1 MELEI
6 WICFGAWSFD
16 FPVMNTLKFF
26 AATAAFG
33 FAASTASAQKVTYD
47 EHILPLFKNQCLK
60 CHGSDKPKADVDL
73 STYGAT
79 MKGGSSGL
87 IVTGGDPDGSI
98 LYKVSTHAAEPTM
111 PPKNKLADKEL
122 DLIKKWIAGGLLENS
137 GSKAIVVNRPTIDMT
152 LTGAAFAKPEGAPP
166 MPGDLLLEPVLRT
179 ARTSASTALAAS
191 PWAPLVALGGQKQ
204 VLLYNTDTLQ
214 LAGVLPFPEGFPHD
228 VKFSRNGKLLVASG
242 GRGANKG
249 LAAVWD
255 ITTGE
260 RILTAGDEL
269 DVPLAGDIS
278 SNQKWIA
285 LGGPDRLVK
294 VYATATGEQL
304 HKMKKHTDWVLAA
317 EFNHTSTFLAT
328 GDRNGGVVVWDPE
341 AGQEV
346 QNFTGH
352 RSAITALAWRTPD
365 LLVSSSEDGTVKT
378 WSVKEGVQV
387 KTAAAHNSVV
397 SVRLTVDG
405 LMVTAGRD
413 KAISTWDK
421 EGNKAKTFT
430 ITNDVPVRATLTH
443 DGKRVIATDWTGRVY
458 AWDATDGRELTG
470 LSLNPPTIAEQQ
482 ELVAKRITDL
492 EAGLPKLNAALAEAT
507 VTATKAKA
515 DLAAAKDANAKR
527 PLNLA
532 AEVAAKKQE
541 DAKAAIES
549 ANADLMLA
557 KSSVDRWKLGAFY
570 AQVWRA
576 KEDFT
581 AKKDEQKRLLAQ
593 VETAN
598 ADIKQAEADI
608 KAAKK
613 VKTTTKEEKDKLA
626 KRLKDLEK
634 SITDNKKL
642 ASTSKTAA
650 EKMTKPLAAEEKKV
664 QALTADY
671 RKQKA
676 ASVPIAAKSAKL

>member
-1 MELEI
+1 MKRFL
-6 WICFGAWSFD
+6 
-16 FPVMNTLKFF
+16 L
-26 AATAAFG
+26 ATAAL
-33 FAASTASAQKVTYD
+33 ALPLTASAQKVTYD

-73 STYGAT
+73 STYSAL
-79 MKGGSSGL
+79 MKGGSSGS
-87 IVTGGDPDGSI
+87 IVTGGDPDGSV
-98 LYKVSTHAAEPTM
+98 LYKVTTHAAEPTM
-111 PPKNKLADKEL
+111 PPKNKMADKEL

-137 GSKAIVVNRPTIDMT
+137 GSKAVVVNRPKVDMT
-152 LTGAAFAKPEGAPP
+152 LTGAAFGKPEGAPP
-166 MPGDLLLEPVLRT
+166 MPGDLLLEPVVRT

-228 VKFSRNGKLLVASG
+228 VKFSRNGKLLLASG

-260 RILTAGDEL
+260 RILTSGDEQ

-294 VYATATGEQL
+294 IYATATGEQL

-317 EFNHTSTFLAT
+317 EFNHNSTFLAT
-328 GDRNGGVVVWDPE
+328 GDRNGGVIVWDAE
-341 AGQEV
+341 VGQEV
-346 QNFTGH
+346 QSFTGH
-352 RSAITALAWRTPD
+352 RAAITALTWRTPD
-365 LLVSSSEDGTVKT
+365 LLVSSSEDGSVKT
-378 WSVKEGVQV
+378 WSVKEGAQV
-387 KTAAAHNSVV
+387 KTAAAHNSAV
-397 SVRLTVDG
+397 SVRVTVDG

-413 KAISTWDK
+413 KTISIWDK
-421 EGNKAKTFT
+421 EGNKGKTFT
-430 ITNDVPVRATLTH
+430 ITNDVPVRATLSH

-458 AWDATDGRELTG
+458 AWDAADGKELTG
-470 LSLNPPTIAEQQ
+470 ISLNPPTIAEQQ
-482 ELVAKRITDL
+482 ELVAKRIADL
-492 EAGLPKLNAALAEAT
+492 EAGQAKLSTVLAEAT
-507 VTATKAKA
+507 VIATKAKA
-515 DLAAAKDANAKR
+515 DLEAAKDANAKR

-532 AEVAAKKQE
+532 AEVATKKQQ
-541 DAKAAIES
+541 DASAAIE
-549 ANADLMLA
+549 AAAAELKLA
-557 KSSVDRWKLGAFY
+557 KASVDRLKLGAFY

-581 AKKDEQKRLLAQ
+581 AKKDEHKRLLAQ

-608 KAAKK
+608 KTAKK

-626 KRLKDLEK
+626 KRIKDLEK

-642 ASTSKTAA
+642 ASTSKSAA
-650 EKMTKPLAAEEKKV
+650 EKMTKPLAVEEKKV
-664 QALTADY
+664 QALAADY
-671 RKQKA
+671 QKMKA
-676 ASVPIAAKSAKL
+676 ASVPAPPKSAKL